1 MRESERNL
9 LGTYWIWPHEVE
21 DKSLS
26 GRRAL
31 IAKLEAA
38 CRADRA
44 RGLVN
49 SWDYSMSRHNAL
61 LRILMRER
69 AALAAIETSKEEGVA
84 STTST

>member
-1 MRESERNL
+1 MTESQRNL

-21 DKSLS
+21 DRSIS
-26 GRRAL
+26 GRRSL

-49 SWDYSMSRHNAL
+49 SWDYSMARHNAL
-61 LRILMRER
+61 LRVLMRER
-69 AALAAIETSKEEGVA
+69 AALAAIESSKGEGVEP
-84 STTST
+84 TTST

>member
-21 DKSLS
+21 DKSIS
-26 GRRAL
+26 GRKAL
-31 IAKLEAA
+31 IAKLESA

-44 RGLVN
+44 RALAYR
-49 SWDYSMSRHNAL
+49 WDYSMARHNAL

-69 AALAAIETSKEEGVA
+69 AALAAIESSEEERVTPI
-84 STTST
+84 SSE

>member
-1 MRESERNL
+1 MTESERNL

-21 DKSLS
+21 DRSIS
-26 GRRAL
+26 GRRSL

-49 SWDYSMSRHNAL
+49 SWDYSMARHNAL

-69 AALAAIETSKEEGVA
+69 AALAAIESSQGDGVEP
-84 STTST
+84 TTST

>member
-1 MRESERNL
+1 MTESERNL

-21 DKSLS
+21 DRSIS
-26 GRRAL
+26 GRRSL

-49 SWDYSMSRHNAL
+49 SWDYSMARHNAL
-61 LRILMRER
+61 LRVLMRER
-69 AALAAIETSKEEGVA
+69 AALAAIETSQEEGA
-84 STTST
+84 EPTTST